1 MRKSFLVLLTFVCPF
16 SALGGEYYQ
25 PIRVLNDPFQKPSI
39 PQKIIARPEAE
50 KAPSQQTWAP
60 QLKATLRA
68 GRNSMANVNGKII
81 KLGETINGYKLM
93 GVGERSAILVKNKHR
108 LQLTIDYE
116 PSK

>member
-1 MRKSFLVLLTFVCPF
+1 MRKNFLVLLIVVCPF
-16 SALGGEYYQ
+16 GVWGGEYYQ
-25 PIRVLNDPFQKPSI
+25 AIRVLHDPFQKPNI
-39 PQKIIARPEAE
+39 PQKSIVGPEAE
-50 KAPSQQTWAP
+50 KAPSQQSWSP

-81 KLGETINGYKLM
+81 KLGETINGYRLI
-93 GVGERSAILVKNKHR
+93 GVGERSAILVKNKQR

>member
-1 MRKSFLVLLTFVCPF
+1 MRKSFLVLLIVMRPF
-16 SALGGEYYQ
+16 GVLAGEYYQ
-25 PIRVLNDPFQKPSI
+25 AIRVLNDPFQKPNI
-39 PQKIIARPEAE
+39 PQKIIAGPEAE

-81 KLGETINGYKLM
+81 KLGETINGYKLI